1 MCPPSNHCEDK
12 TVDKNHEHRII
23 RVGILAEE
31 PLGWGSGKHFFP
43 IILQKYT
50 WMIHK
55 TTYSFQVTYIFD
67 KDIIH
72 GRLNT
77 SKFDVLLVPGGGVG
91 DGQAVMK
98 GFTLSKKIRKWKKN
112 ISTFIKNGGGY
123 VGICGGAALITD
135 LKTADKKPRSFLERQ
150 YNKSLLGVSCV
161 SSYYKSI
168 ALPIFYLFQNNH
180 PEKIGALAYVFSF
193 APGETIDGVRI
204 HTGGAPLDF
213 QLCRDHPIFSDFPKD
228 SERIRWW
235 GGPALMV
242 PEKPDRVVKV
252 LATYTS
258 QRQVDDQDIRI
269 HAWKYTGGI
278 HGLFVAFLKAL
289 QYIKKEN
296 DTLKNVFLYTFYM
309 AGNWKLTET
318 IIELN
323 YSNKPS
329 ITAEVFPNNNEGRI
343 LLCTAHPEYM
353 VWRDGHITEMKKTDF
368 NCIGTGLFKW
378 EDIGPLSQ
386 NAEDELTH
394 TWWMIRRFVA
404 WAAKVPDNDLPPI
417 QKEKLRDEEKSI
429 LLTNVFWDGSFHNQI
444 ENI

>member
-1 MCPPSNHCEDK
+1 MCSLSIQCDDK
-12 TVDKNHEHRII
+12 NVDENHEHRIL
-23 RVGILAEE
+23 RVAILAEE

-43 IILQKYT
+43 IILQDYT
-50 WMIHK
+50 WTIHN
-55 TTYSFQVTYIFD
+55 TTYTYQVNYIFD

-72 GRLNT
+72 GHLNT
-77 SKFDVLLVPGGGVG
+77 SEYDVLLVPGGGVG

-98 GFTLSKKIRKWKKN
+98 GFPFSKKIRKWKKS

-135 LKTADKKPRSFLERQ
+135 LTTGDKTPHTFLERQ

-168 ALPIFYLFQNNH
+168 ALPIFYLFQKNH
-180 PEKIGALAYVFSF
+180 PENIGALAYVFSF

-204 HTGGAPLDF
+204 HTGGAPVDF
-213 QLCRDHPIFSDFPKD
+213 HLCKDHPIFSGFPKD

-235 GGPALMV
+235 GGPALII
-242 PEKPDRVVKV
+242 PEQPDRVVKV
-252 LATYTS
+252 LATYPS
-258 QRQVDDQDIRI
+258 RWLADEQDIRI

-289 QYIKKEN
+289 QYIKKEK

-309 AGNWKLTET
+309 AGDWKITEKP
-318 IIELN
+318 IELD

-329 ITAEVFPNNNEGRI
+329 ITAEVYPNKNKGRI

-353 VWRDGHITEMKKTDF
+353 VWRNGHITEMKKTHF
-368 NCIGTGLFKW
+368 NCIGTGLYKW
-378 EDIGPLSQ
+378 EDIESLSQ

-394 TWWMIRRFVA
+394 TWWMVRRFVA

-417 QKEKLRDEEKSI
+417 HKEKLKDDEKSI
-429 LLTNVFWDGSFHNQI
+429 LLKNVFWDGSFRNQI